1 MDAPKA
7 FELRNVGVRF
17 DGFPALLGLNLEVR
31 RGECLAFVGPS
42 GSGKTSALGVLNGM
56 VPPATGSVRIREVDL
71 SSIGTRGMRKLR
83 VEIGVIP
90 QDLGLVP
97 NVRVYQNVMAG
108 RLGRQSLIGSLRRL
122 IRTPRSELQEV
133 MHFLKRL
140 GIANK
145 IFQRTDSLSGG
156 ERQRVAIARSL
167 YQGANTILAD
177 EPLSAL
183 DPARA
188 RETLALLVDI
198 ARENH
203 MTLVLSMH
211 DLALAR
217 EFIPRL
223 IGLKDGAVLFDRA
236 TGDISP
242 EEFEELYNLESK
254 ERHG

>member
-56 VPPATGSVRIREVDL
+56 VPPATGSVRISEVDL
-71 SSIGTRGMRKLR
+71 SSIGGSGMRKLR

-122 IRTPRSELQEV
+122 IRAPRRELQEV
-133 MHFLKRL
+133 MHFLERL
-140 GIANK
+140 GIEDK
-145 IFQRTDSLSGG
+145 IFLRTDSLSGG

-167 YQGANTILAD
+167 YQGADTILAD

-223 IGLKDGAVLFDRA
+223 IGLKNGAVLFDRA